1 MIKFK
6 SVLSAILLIIVFSIC
21 NITYATETTIADTKK
36 ESHCFHLFSASWT
49 PIQLSCV
56 PVSLFDDRS
65 DIYGINIALWLGTF
79 PNNVYGFSYAS
90 IANFAWKKHCG
101 ISISGIWMMMGD
113 NYGVS
118 IAPANM
124 IHRNNGLMLGLINIG
139 PMGDTMGNGIQIGLV
154 NQATG
159 GLQIGLINYNSNALI
174 PWMPL
179 FNFSFD
185 NKSKE

>member
-1 MIKFK
+1 M
-6 SVLSAILLIIVFSIC
+6 V
-21 NITYATETTIADTKK
+21 
-36 ESHCFHLFSASWT
+36 
-49 PIQLSCV
+49 
-56 PVSLFDDRS
+56 
-65 DIYGINIALWLGTF
+65 
-79 PNNVYGFSYAS
+79 
-90 IANFAWKKHCG
+90 
-101 ISISGIWMMMGD
+101 MGD

>member
-6 SVLSAILLIIVFSIC
+6 SVLSVILIITVFSIC
-21 NITYATETTIADTKK
+21 NTTYAAEGMMADVKK
-36 ESHCFHLFSASWT
+36 ESHCYHMFSASWT

-56 PVSLFDDRS
+56 PVSLFDDRA

-79 PNNVYGFSYAS
+79 PDNVYGVSYAG
-90 IANFAWKKHCG
+90 IANFVWKKHCG
-101 ISISGIWMMMGD
+101 ISISGIWMVMGD

-124 IHRNNGLMLGLINIG
+124 VHKNNGLMLGLVNIG
-139 PMGDTMGNGIQIGLV
+139 VMGDTMGNGIQIGV
-154 NQATG
+154 INQATG
-159 GLQIGLINYNSNALI
+159 GLQIGLFNYNSNAWIQL
-174 PWMPL
+174 MPL